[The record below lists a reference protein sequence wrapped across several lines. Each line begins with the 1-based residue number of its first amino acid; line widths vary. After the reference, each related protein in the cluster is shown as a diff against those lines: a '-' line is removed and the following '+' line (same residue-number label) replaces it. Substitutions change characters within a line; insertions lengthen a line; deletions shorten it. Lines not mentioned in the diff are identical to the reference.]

1 MILENNDIM
10 EAFNG
15 YAPIFS
21 ISDFV
26 MFPSTTYNFNIYES
40 KYRKMVEDISKENKL
55 FSIHMKTDLLESGV
69 CEIGTLCQIIESKHL
84 DNGNYDIIVTGVKKV
99 RINKSVDSKN
109 SYNVASLELIPENS
123 VIHQEK
129 LKRKKLINKFLSLVS
144 NSEDN
149 LNLNLIDTSMI
160 STEMLTNLASLILPL
175 DKEDKQKLLELDEI
189 GVRLEVLCQFLDSE
203 LKVENDLV
211 NFKQIIPTNINWN

>member
-1 MILENNDIM
+1 
-10 EAFNG
+10 
-15 YAPIFS
+15 
-21 ISDFV
+21 
-26 MFPSTTYNFNIYES
+26 
-40 KYRKMVEDISKENKL
+40 VEDISKENKL

-144 NSEDN
+144 NGEDN

>member
-1 MILENNDIM
+1 MILENNDII
-10 EAFNG
+10 EALNG
-15 YAPIFS
+15 DAPIFS

-26 MFPSTTYNFNIYES
+26 MFPSTTYNFNIFEL
-40 KYRKMVEDISKENKL
+40 KYRKMIEDISKENKL

-69 CEIGTLCQIIESKHL
+69 CEIGTLCQIIESKQL
-84 DNGNYDIIVTGVKKV
+84 DNGNYDIIATGVKKV

>member
-26 MFPSTTYNFNIYES
+26 MFPSTTYNFNIFEP

-55 FSIHMKTDLLESGV
+55 FSIHMKTDLLETGV
-69 CEIGTLCQIIESKHL
+69 FEIGTLCQIIDSKQL
-84 DNGNYDIIVTGVKKV
+84 DNGNYDIIVTGLKKV
-99 RINKSVDSKN
+99 RINKSKNSKN
-109 SYNVASLELIPENS
+109 SYNVASLELIQENS
-123 VIHQEK
+123 SIHQEQ

>member
-99 RINKSVDSKN
+99 RI
-109 SYNVASLELIPENS
+109 
-123 VIHQEK
+123 Q
-129 LKRKKLINKFLSLVS
+129 
-144 NSEDN
+144 
-149 LNLNLIDTSMI
+149 
-160 STEMLTNLASLILPL
+160 
-175 DKEDKQKLLELDEI
+175 
-189 GVRLEVLCQFLDSE
+189 
-203 LKVENDLV
+203 
-211 NFKQIIPTNINWN
+211 

>member
-26 MFPSTTYNFNIYES
+26 MFPSTTYNFNIFEP

-144 NSEDN
+144 NGEDN

>member
-1 MILENNDIM
+1 MILENNDII
-10 EAFNG
+10 EALNG
-15 YAPIFS
+15 DAPIFS

-26 MFPSTTYNFNIYES
+26 MFPSTTYNFNIFEL
-40 KYRKMVEDISKENKL
+40 KYRKMIEDISKENKL
-55 FSIHMKTDLLESGV
+55 FSIHMKTDLLETEV
-69 CEIGTLCQIIESKHL
+69 FEIGTLCQIIDSKQL
-84 DNGNYDIIVTGVKKV
+84 DNGNYDIIVTGLKKV
-99 RINKSVDSKN
+99 RINKSKNSKN
-109 SYNVASLELIPENS
+109 SYNVASLELIQENS
-123 VIHQEK
+123 SIHQEQ

>member
-1 MILENNDIM
+1 MILDNNDIM

>member
-109 SYNVASLELIPENS
+109 SYNVASFELIPENS

-144 NSEDN
+144 NGEDN

-175 DKEDKQKLLELDEI
+175 EKEDKQKLLELDEI

>member
-144 NSEDN
+144 NGEDN

>member
-1 MILENNDIM
+1 MILANNDIM